1 MCCFLWF
8 RMCDVLVIN
17 VFSEVSVIDVVV
29 LLLSLIVV
37 VLLLQMCPSHH
48 RRNLQ
53 NVCIRVNT
61 VFSISTFPYTPYF
74 PCSSVSLLPFPSTFF
89 TSLLPTPTPTPA
101 YLPHLT
107 VMVNINKF
115 LFRFFP
121 CFLIVCVPVLHLINI
136 PFLHVFFSPFHRP
149 LRPALPFLHASTSLP
164 LSFSHSIPCLIPYF
178 PPSLPPSITHS
189 LPPSLLHSFP
199 PSIPPSHSPPK

>member
-1 MCCFLWF
+1 MPFTPSPEPPECMYTSQHCLFNFHLPLHPIFSLFL
-8 RMCDVLVIN
+8 
-17 VFSEVSVIDVVV
+17 S
-29 LLLSLIVV
+29 
-37 VLLLQMCPSHH
+37 
-48 RRNLQ
+48 
-53 NVCIRVNT
+53 
-61 VFSISTFPYTPYF
+61 
-74 PCSSVSLLPFPSTFF
+74 FPSSLSFNLF